1 MINLKEFAVFL
12 QQIDLQPA
20 LSTSS
25 IRQLFT
31 VFDETH
37 SGFINFFEF
46 CHVVFP
52 ELDVEGM
59 AEDAEGFSY
68 CIPAF
73 ELNRGAPGGQAGGQ
87 GAGGAMGPYCNSS
100 SAPSSECAKPTLHAL
115 ARGHSKGSLG
125 SLGSLGSMGSGCSSS
140 KSTSAAASPTKTPRP
155 SPLRGPLK
163 AGPVAERLGIGSDAG
178 AAGAAGAA
186 AADDDSQSPSK
197 RRSVPPVPPF
207 RGKPAGSTD
216 SPTEEAKAEG
226 SLVRVLAQNAVPAPA
241 PAAAPAAA
249 PAEAE
254 GAKPEGGTSTHD
266 AAEKPA
272 EQAALG
278 SVAPSPALG
287 SVAPSPALG
296 AVPPSRS
303 WDGLGALRAGQGMTG
318 QWGRSRPEDAQR
330 ARLRGLA
337 GGRGAW
343 GGSLGRLPVGEGS
356 PALGAAPWGDAAG
369 LGAQLDE
376 MVERLAQA
384 VRGAEEKLARVVS
397 QSEAKMAERLDKL
410 EASVAVG
417 FAEAKAAA
425 DAAAAEAADPVKL
438 RLAQKQM
445 HKITITPPA
454 HLSPPTESR
463 VSKRGGVPSGLLSG
477 CTSNRSGDSGSG
489 DSRESHRSG
498 DRSDNSRESRVT
510 RAESKR
516 QTSSPNSQSAST
528 TEV

>member
-59 AEDAEGFSY
+59 ADDAEGFTY
-68 CIPAF
+68 CMPAF
-73 ELNRGAPGGQAGGQ
+73 ELSKGAGP
-87 GAGGAMGPYCNSS
+87 GAGGAMGPCCNSS
-100 SAPSSECAKPTLHAL
+100 SAPSSEYAKPTLHAL
-115 ARGHSKGSLG
+115 ARGQSKG
-125 SLGSLGSMGSGCSSS
+125 SLGSLGSMGSGFSSS
-140 KSTSAAASPTKTPRP
+140 KSTSAPGSPTKTPRP

-178 AAGAAGAA
+178 AAGAAGAP
-186 AADDDSQSPSK
+186 AADDASKSPSK

-216 SPTEEAKAEG
+216 SNTEEAEAEG
-226 SLVRVLAQNAVPAPA
+226 SLVRVGAQNAVPAPPA
-241 PAAAPAAA
+241 PAAPA

-254 GAKPEGGTSTHD
+254 GAKPEGDISTDD
-266 AAEKPA
+266 AAESA
-272 EQAALG
+272 
-278 SVAPSPALG
+278 APSPALG

-303 WDGLGALRAGQGMTG
+303 WDSLGELRAGQEMAS

-343 GGSLGRLPVGEGS
+343 GGSLGRLPVEGGS
-356 PALGAAPWGDAAG
+356 PALGAATWGTAVG

-376 MVERLAQA
+376 MVARLA
-384 VRGAEEKLARVVS
+384 RLVS
-397 QSEAKMAERLDKL
+397 QSEAKMAARLDKI
-410 EASVAVG
+410 EANVADG
-417 FAEAKAAA
+417 FAEAKRAA

-445 HKITITPPA
+445 HMVTPA
-454 HLSPPTESR
+454 HLSPPDRTQAR
-463 VSKRGGVPSGLLSG
+463 ISKRGSVPSGLLSG
-477 CTSNRSGDSGSG
+477 RASHRSG
-489 DSRESHRSG
+489 DSRESQRSG
-498 DRSDNSRESRVT
+498 DSHESQRSGDSDSRESRAT
-510 RAESKR
+510 RAASHR
-516 QTSSPNSQSAST
+516 QMAHRPSVSAS
-528 TEV
+528 EV

>member
-59 AEDAEGFSY
+59 AEDAEGFTY

-73 ELNRGAPGGQAGGQ
+73 ELSKGAPEAQAGGP

-100 SAPSSECAKPTLHAL
+100 SAPSSEYAKPTLHAL
-115 ARGHSKGSLG
+115 ARGQSKG
-125 SLGSLGSMGSGCSSS
+125 SLGSLGSMGSGFSSS
-140 KSTSAAASPTKTPRP
+140 KSTSAPGSPTKTPRP

-178 AAGAAGAA
+178 AAGAAGAP
-186 AADDDSQSPSK
+186 AADDASRSPSK

-216 SPTEEAKAEG
+216 SPTEEAEAEG
-226 SLVRVLAQNAVPAPA
+226 SLVRVGAQNAVPAPPA
-241 PAAAPAAA
+241 AAAPAAA

-254 GAKPEGGTSTHD
+254 GAKPEGATSTDD
-266 AAEKPA
+266 AAESA
-272 EQAALG
+272 
-278 SVAPSPALG
+278 APSPALG

-303 WDGLGALRAGQGMTG
+303 WDSLGELRAGQEMAS

-343 GGSLGRLPVGEGS
+343 GGSLGHDGGPR
-356 PALGAAPWGDAAG
+356 GAAGRDGGAACAG
-369 LGAQLDE
+369 GA
-376 MVERLAQA
+376 R
-384 VRGAEEKLARVVS
+384 RR
-397 QSEAKMAERLDKL
+397 
-410 EASVAVG
+410 
-417 FAEAKAAA
+417 AEAGQGG
-425 DAAAAEAADPVKL
+425 EPV
-438 RLAQKQM
+438 
-445 HKITITPPA
+445 
-454 HLSPPTESR
+454 
-463 VSKRGGVPSGLLSG
+463 
-477 CTSNRSGDSGSG
+477 
-489 DSRESHRSG
+489 
-498 DRSDNSRESRVT
+498 
-510 RAESKR
+510 
-516 QTSSPNSQSAST
+516 
-528 TEV
+528 

>member
-20 LSTSS
+20 LSPSS

-59 AEDAEGFSY
+59 AEDAEGFTY
-68 CIPAF
+68 CMPAF
-73 ELNRGAPGGQAGGQ
+73 ELSKGAPGAQAGGP
-87 GAGGAMGPYCNSS
+87 GACGAMGPCCNSS
-100 SAPSSECAKPTLHAL
+100 SAPSSEYAKPTLHAL
-115 ARGHSKGSLG
+115 ARGQSKGSMG
-125 SLGSLGSMGSGCSSS
+125 SMGSMGSGFSSS
-140 KSTSAAASPTKTPRP
+140 KSTSAPGSPSKTPRP

-178 AAGAAGAA
+178 AAGAAGAP
-186 AADDDSQSPSK
+186 AADDASRSPSK

-216 SPTEEAKAEG
+216 SNTEEAEAEG
-226 SLVRVLAQNAVPAPA
+226 SLVRVGAQNAVPAPPA
-241 PAAAPAAA
+241 PAAPA

-254 GAKPEGGTSTHD
+254 GAKPEGDISTDD
-266 AAEKPA
+266 AAESA
-272 EQAALG
+272 
-278 SVAPSPALG
+278 APSPALG

-303 WDGLGALRAGQGMTG
+303 WDSLGEFRAGQEMAS

-343 GGSLGRLPVGEGS
+343 AGSLGRLPVEQGS
-356 PALGAAPWGDAAG
+356 PALGAATWGTAVG
-369 LGAQLDE
+369 LQAQLDE
-376 MVERLAQA
+376 MMARLA
-384 VRGAEEKLARVVS
+384 RLVS
-397 QSEAKMAERLDKL
+397 QSEAKMAERLDKI
-410 EASVAVG
+410 EAHVADG
-417 FAEAKAAA
+417 FAEAK
-425 DAAAAEAADPVKL
+425 AAAAEAADPVKL

-445 HKITITPPA
+445 HMVAPA
-454 HLSPPTESR
+454 HLSPPDRTGQSR
-463 VSKRGGVPSGLLSG
+463 VSKRGSVSSGLLSG
-477 CTSNRSGDSGSG
+477 RASHRSG
-489 DSRESHRSG
+489 DSRESQRSG
-498 DRSDNSRESRVT
+498 DSRESQRSGDSHESQRSGDSDSRESRAT
-510 RAESKR
+510 RAASQR
-516 QTSSPNSQSAST
+516 QMAHRPSVSA